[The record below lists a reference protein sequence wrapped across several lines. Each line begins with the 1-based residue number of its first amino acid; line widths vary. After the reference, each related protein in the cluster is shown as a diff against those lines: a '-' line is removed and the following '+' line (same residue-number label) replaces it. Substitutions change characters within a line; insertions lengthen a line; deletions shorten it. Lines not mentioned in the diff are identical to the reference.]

1 MVELGLGSLSGLA
14 GFRWRYLLAFTHPV
28 ARLVCFDASLIR
40 FHYYLPMTYFFLS
53 ALLLL
58 SPIVTRA
65 QGPTTP
71 AEYELVTHH
80 LTGASPSDSGLPAG
94 YSLTN
99 STTSTSGQFTIVLAD
114 LVRQSDHSLAAIV
127 IQMRH
132 PNWPAPRYLCLPN
145 AAGEEA
151 LQPQYMR
158 ELSALTPGN
167 TQAVATALAQRT
179 LALSSVLPR

>member
-1 MVELGLGSLSGLA
+1 MVEPSPSSLSGVA
-14 GFRWRYLLAFTHPV
+14 GSRWPQLLSLTSPV
-28 ARLVCFDASLIR
+28 ARLVGFDASFIR
-40 FHYYLPMTYFFLS
+40 FRYSFFMTYFFLS

-58 SPIVTRA
+58 SPFVTRA
-65 QGPTTP
+65 QEPTTP

-80 LTGASPSDSGLPAG
+80 LTGASLSDSGLPAG
-94 YSLTN
+94 YRLTN

-145 AAGEEA
+145 AAGEAA

-158 ELSALTPGN
+158 ELGALTPGN

-179 LALSSVLPR
+179 LTLSSVLPR